1 MANAQFKIDIYG
13 DTARFE
19 NSLKGIDSAM
29 SKLKAEASGLRK
41 ELKLDPTN
49 TEKMK
54 QLQANLAQQ
63 MERTKA
69 KASELKKEMA
79 GIDKSTPEGQK
90 RWLTLQKQLSDNS
103 IKAGYLE
110 RDIKQVGEAIA
121 RGNWKADIDTKPA
134 QSSLNKVK
142 KSFSALKEIGI
153 GALRS
158 IGSSITGAVG
168 NGLKGWVSDAMS
180 TQKAMLSL
188 QNTMQ
193 FKGIGGGFQ
202 KLSNEMSKLATD
214 TNANT
219 EDTLKLATTFVGL
232 GDTADVASKKTSNLV
247 KANQA
252 FGGTGEN
259 LKGVVQAYG
268 QMSAAGKVTAENI
281 NQLTDNNTA
290 LGSALKST
298 VMEMNPALKQFGSF
312 AGASEKGAVTVE
324 MLDKAMEKLGKAGG
338 NQITTIGDAW
348 DSFNET
354 MSLALL
360 PTLQALTP
368 VITALID
375 KMSDWGKI
383 AGNAIS
389 GMVQYVQLLFY
400 ELQDNG
406 AIQAFAGVWNNVK
419 VIFGTLMNITGQL
432 IQAFFG
438 VDKATLKNKTSMEQV
453 AITIKAIADKL
464 LDVTAKMAIWLNA
477 LSQNQGAMDALKTA
491 IAGLAGAFTAM
502 KIVGVV
508 QKFMFLFKAIKGGI
522 GIIKTFSGIVK
533 TATSFTSFVSGLN
546 KAGGAF
552 KVFGAILSV
561 NPFVAL
567 AVAIGVIVGALVFF
581 FTQTKKGREVW
592 ANFVEFLKTSWD
604 SVLSFFSGMGSWF
617 SNLWNSIVSGIKTI
631 WSGVVTV
638 FEFYVNTYK
647 TIFMALIEFFTNLW
661 TTITSGISS
670 AWSGVSAFFTTLWNT
685 IATVIQ
691 TVWTNVTTFIGTVVQ
706 NIMNFFQP
714 LIAFYQSLW
723 NLIFS
728 IINLVLQLILAGVRG
743 LVQGIQALWN
753 GLVGVVQTVWNFI
766 LGIVKNVVS
775 AIQSGVQA
783 MGNFINNVWQSILN
797 FFKPIFQA
805 ISNFAGQVFQ
815 AIGNF
820 ASQAWSTVQNVWSV
834 VVSWFSGIFNSVK
847 STVSGAFNAFGGF
860 ARNAWSAITGVFNS
874 VGSWFSGKFNAIK
887 EAVSG
892 VFNTFGG
899 FAQNAWNAIT
909 NTFSGVYDF
918 FANAFGGVKDLI
930 DSILG
935 GVTKTINGISSAING
950 VSKTVSGMFKGSLVS
965 TISDVNLNGANQG
978 LVQNSAVNS
987 DNRTYNTF
995 HINAGNQDATALAR
1009 AVRREFN
1016 QGRA

>member
-1 MANAQFKIDIYG
+1 MANAQFKIEIYG
-13 DTARFE
+13 ETAKFE

-29 SKLKAEASGLRK
+29 SKLKSEASGLRK

-49 TEKMK
+49 TEKMG
-54 QLQANLAQQ
+54 QLQKNLAQQ

-69 KASELKKEMA
+69 KASQLKQEMA
-79 GIDKSTPEGQK
+79 GIDKSTPDGQAK
-90 RWLTLQKQLSDNS
+90 WLKLQKQLSDNS

-110 RDIKQVGEAIA
+110 RDIKEVGDALA

-134 QSSLNKVK
+134 VNSLENVK
-142 KSFSALKEIGI
+142 KRFSALKEIGI

-188 QNTMQ
+188 QNTME

-232 GDTADVASKKTSNLV
+232 GDSASVASKKTSNLV

-298 VMEMNPALKQFGSF
+298 VMEMNPALKQYGSF
-312 AGASEKGAVTVE
+312 AGASEKGAISVE

-368 VITALID
+368 VITTLID
-375 KMSDWGKI
+375 HMSDWGKI
-383 AGNAIS
+383 AGDAIG

-400 ELQDNG
+400 QLQDNG

-419 VIFGTLMNITGQL
+419 VIFRTLMNITGQL

-453 AITIKAIADKL
+453 ATTIKAIADKL

-477 LSQNQGAMDALKTA
+477 LSQNEGAMNALKVA
-491 IAGLAGAFTAM
+491 IAGLAGAFTAL

-508 QKFMFLFKAIKGGI
+508 QKFAGLFSVIKGGV
-522 GIIKTFSGIVK
+522 GVIKTFSGIVK
-533 TATSFTSFVSGLN
+533 TATNFSTFVGGL
-546 KAGGAF
+546 KSAGGAF
-552 KVFGAILSV
+552 KAFGAILSI

-567 AVAIGVIVGALVFF
+567 AVAIGAVVGALVFF
-581 FTQTKKGREVW
+581 FTQTKTGREVW
-592 ANFVEFLKTSWD
+592 ANFVEFLKTSWQ
-604 SVLSFFSGMGSWF
+604 SVMDFFSGIGSWF
-617 SNLWNSIVSGIKTI
+617 SEIWTATVEGAKGIWNGLVSWFSELIANIQNAWNGVTEFFTNLWNSIVQ
-631 WSGVVTV
+631 VT
-638 FEFYVNTYK
+638 
-647 TIFMALIEFFTNLW
+647 
-661 TTITSGISS
+661 
-670 AWSGVSAFFTTLWNT
+670 
-685 IATVIQ
+685 Q
-691 TVWTNVTTFIGTVVQ
+691 TVWNTVTSFIGTVVQ

-714 LIAFYQSLW
+714 LISFYQSLW

-728 IINLVLQLILAGVRG
+728 IINLVLQLILAGVRAV
-743 LVQGIQALWN
+743 VQGIQ
-753 GLVGVVQTVWNFI
+753 
-766 LGIVKNVVS
+766 NVF
-775 AIQSGVQA
+775 QA
-783 MGNFINNVWQSILN
+783 MGNFINSVWQSILN
-797 FFKPIFQA
+797 FFKPIFQT
-805 ISNFAGQVFQ
+805 ISNVASQVFS

-820 ASQAWSTVQNVWSV
+820 ASQAWGVVQGVWSV
-834 VVSWFSGIFNSVK
+834 VSGWFSGIFNSVK
-847 STVSGAFNAFGGF
+847 SAVSSAFNAFGGF
-860 ARNAWSAITGVFNS
+860 ARSAWGAITSVFS
-874 VGSWFSGKFNAIK
+874 AVGSWFSGKFDAIK
-887 EAVSG
+887 GAVSS
-892 VFNTFGG
+892 VFDAFGG
-899 FAQNAWNAIT
+899 FAQKGWNAIT
-909 NTFSGVYDF
+909 NVFGGVYDF

-965 TISDVNLNGANQG
+965 TMADVNLNSVGQG
-978 LVQNSAVNS
+978 MVQNSASNS

-995 HINAGNQDATALAR
+995 NINAGSQDATALAR
-1009 AVRREFN
+1009 AVRREFD

>member
-13 DTARFE
+13 DTAKFE

-29 SKLKAEASGLRK
+29 SKLKSEASGLRK

-69 KASELKKEMA
+69 KASQLKQEMA
-79 GIDKSTPEGQK
+79 GIDKSTPDGQK
-90 RWLTLQKQLSDNS
+90 KWLNLQKQLSDNS
-103 IKAGYLE
+103 VKAGYLE
-110 RDIKQVGEAIA
+110 RDIKQVGDAIA

-134 QSSLNKVK
+134 QNSLENVK
-142 KSFSALKEIGI
+142 KRFSALKEIGV

-188 QNTMQ
+188 QNTME

-232 GDTADVASKKTSNLV
+232 GDSANVASKKTSNLV

-298 VMEMNPALKQFGSF
+298 VMEMNPALKQYGSF
-312 AGASEKGAVTVE
+312 AGASEKGAISVE

-375 KMSDWGKI
+375 HMSDWGKV
-383 AGNAIS
+383 AGDAI
-389 GMVQYVQLLFY
+389 GGIVQYVQFLW
-400 ELQDNG
+400 EAIADTG
-406 AIQAFAGVWNNVK
+406 ALDMFSGGFKALGSTLGSIVDIIKNVL
-419 VIFGTLMNITGQL
+419 VSFGILPE
-432 IQAFFG
+432 
-438 VDKATLKNKTSMEQV
+438 K
-453 AITIKAIADKL
+453 AITADSSIKAISESVLQLAGHFESIMIKISDFVK
-464 LDVTAKMAIWLNA
+464 KI
-477 LSQNQGAMDALKTA
+477 SESKTA
-491 IAGLAGAFTAM
+491 LTAIKVALVAMAGAFVAL
-502 KIVGVV
+502 KVIN
-508 QKFMFLFKAIKGGI
+508 
-522 GIIKTFSGIVK
+522 GIVK
-533 TATSFTSFVSGLN
+533 AFELYN
-546 KAGGAF
+546 KILKAGTIIQGAF
-552 KVFGAILSV
+552 NAVMAI
-561 NPFVAL
+561 NPYVAI
-567 AVAIGVIVGALVFF
+567 AVAIGAVVSALVYF
-581 FTQTKKGREVW
+581 FTQTKTGQEVW
-592 ANFVEFLKTSWD
+592 SNFVEFLKTSWQ
-604 SVLSFFSGMGSWF
+604 SVMDFFSGIGAWF
-617 SNLWNSIVSGIKTI
+617 SGIWTATVEGAKGI
-631 WSGVVTV
+631 WSGLVTW
-638 FEFYVNTYK
+638 FTELITNIQNTWNG
-647 TIFMALIEFFTNLW
+647 IGEFFTNLW
-661 TTITSGISS
+661 
-670 AWSGVSAFFTTLWNT
+670 NT
-685 IATVIQ
+685 IVQTTQ
-691 TVWTNVTTFIGTVVQ
+691 TVWNTVTSFIGTVVQ

-728 IINLVLQLILAGVRG
+728 IINLVLQLILAGVRA
-743 LVQGIQALWN
+743 VVMGIQNL
-753 GLVGVVQTVWNFI
+753 F
-766 LGIVKNVVS
+766 
-775 AIQSGVQA
+775 QA
-783 MGNFINNVWQSILN
+783 MGKFINNIWQSILN
-797 FFKPIFQA
+797 FFKPIFQT
-805 ISNFAGQVFQ
+805 ISNIAGQVFQ

-820 ASQAWSTVQNVWSV
+820 ASQAWGTVQRIWSV
-834 VVSWFSGIFNSVK
+834 VANWFSGIFNSVK
-847 STVSGAFNAFGGF
+847 NAVASAFNSFGGF
-860 ARNAWSAITGVFNS
+860 ASDAWNSITGVFNS
-874 VGSWFSGKFNAIK
+874 VASWFSGKFDAIK
-887 EAVSG
+887 GAVSN
-892 VFNTFGG
+892 VFDAFGG
-899 FAQNAWNAIT
+899 FARKGWDAIT
-909 NTFSGVYDF
+909 NVFSGVYDF

-935 GVTKTINGISSAING
+935 GISNTINGISNAING

-965 TISDVNLNGANQG
+965 TMADVNLNSVGQG
-978 LVQNSAVNS
+978 MVQNSASNS

-995 HINAGNQDATALAR
+995 NINAGSQDATALAR
-1009 AVRREFN
+1009 AVRREFD